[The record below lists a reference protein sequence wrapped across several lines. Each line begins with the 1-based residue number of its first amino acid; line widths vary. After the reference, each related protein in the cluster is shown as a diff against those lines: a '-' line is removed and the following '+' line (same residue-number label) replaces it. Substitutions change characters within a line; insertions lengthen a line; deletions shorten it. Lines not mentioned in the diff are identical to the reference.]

1 MSFREQVDCGITFN
15 SGLDVLST
23 IRAIEV
29 GSGLSQA
36 IHHTLPVRSDEF
48 TSAKAGALKPVSV
61 IACFKS

>member
-1 MSFREQVDCGITFN
+1 MSFREQVDSGITFN

-36 IHHTLPVRSDEF
+36 IRHILQIRSDEF
-48 TSAKAGALKPVSV
+48 TSAKGRALKPVSV
-61 IACFKS
+61 FACFKS